1 MFRINCEKNAKY
13 IFQSISIDSGTL
25 WTPDLLLY
33 NSANENFDSKY
44 PSNLIVYNN
53 TKVEQIPPGIKEF

>member
-1 MFRINCEKNAKY
+1 MI
-13 IFQSISIDSGTL
+13 

-44 PSNLIVYNN
+44 PSNIIIYNN
-53 TKVEQIPPGIKEF
+53 GKVEQIPPGYNSINENNKFW